1 MLDFKRSFGI
11 SCAIASLPDNL
22 LPALARHLS
31 QKEILLL
38 TLASRDL
45 CRRVSALLSD
55 ERTSVALGF
64 ERRLHIPTTLD
75 GALHDFRDRIKRLSR
90 RFTSWTVCL
99 VVREERGLGYIYCS
113 GMPVN
118 GPNCVFASVAASTFD
133 IELATQGTPKTGC
146 RGRFM
151 YYKASTPCIDLY
163 GVQLVGSVLRGQH
176 LWLKRFRGSLH

>member
-1 MLDFKRSFGI
+1 MSCDFVDCLMLDFKRSFGI

-99 VVREERGLGYIYCS
+99 VVREERGLGYIHCS

-151 YYKASTPCIDLY
+151 YY
-163 GVQLVGSVLRGQH
+163 
-176 LWLKRFRGSLH
+176 